1 MSNYFELLN
10 AVSFKG
16 RTEEKNGLTYLSWAY
31 AWGELKKHYP
41 MSYYTIYEDAR
52 GLNYFT
58 DGRTAYV
65 KTGVTVVIDGE
76 PIEHIEYLPIMDNK
90 NRSIPLNAITSC
102 DVNKTIQRSLTKA
115 VARHGLGL
123 YVYAGEDMPDE
134 DAAAK
139 KATENAELE
148 SIFAYQTVIPFGVHK
163 GKTLKAVYDTAPA
176 DVDAIYSEG
185 DDSIKKAIDVI
196 RANTPP
202 TTAKTPDKPL
212 PPKLTEKPV
221 ETLSKVQAEV
231 LLAAFE
237 AAHGKCEKGTPAMD
251 KLKTFVA
258 GFGVKKLAE
267 IPAASYND
275 AILRIKNA

>member
-1 MSNYFELLN
+1 MSECNYFELLN

-76 PIEHIEYLPIMDNK
+76 SIEHIEYLPIMDHR
-90 NRSIPLNAITSC
+90 NRSIPLDSITSC

-123 YVYAGEDMPDE
+123 YVYVGEDMPEE

-139 KATENAELE
+139 KVKEKAELD
-148 SIFAYQTVIPFGVHK
+148 SMFAFQMAVPCGIHK

-176 DVDAIYSEG
+176 DIDAIYKDG
-185 DDSIKKAIDVI
+185 DDSIRKAIDTI
-196 RANTPP
+196 RAKAPVP
-202 TTAKTPDKPL
+202 QVEAPASTA
-212 PPKLTEKPV
+212 
-221 ETLSKVQAEV
+221 ETLTKVQADV

-237 AAHGKCEKGTPAMD
+237 AHHGKCEKGTPAMD
-251 KLKTFVA
+251 KLKAFVA
-258 GFGVKKLAE
+258 GFGVKKIGE

>member
-10 AVSFKG
+10 AINVNN
-16 RTEEKNGLTYLSWAY
+16 RTEKKNGLTYLSWAY

-41 MSYYTIYEDAR
+41 MSYYTIYEDTR

-65 KTGVTVVIDGE
+65 KTGVTAVIDGE

-123 YVYAGEDMPDE
+123 YVYAGEDMPEE

-139 KATENAELE
+139 KSEEQAELD
-148 SIFAYQTVIPFGVHK
+148 SMFAFQTVVPFGVHQ
-163 GKTLKAVYDTAPA
+163 GKTLKAVYDTAPS
-176 DVDAIYSEG
+176 DIEAIYKEG
-185 DDSIKKAIDVI
+185 GDSIKKAIDAI
-196 RANTPP
+196 RANNPP
-202 TTAKTPDKPL
+202 TIAKTPDKPL
-212 PPKLTEKPV
+212 PPKLTEKQQKILDAF
-221 ETLSKVQAEV
+221 EEKFGKCTKGS
-231 LLAAFE
+231 LAAKKFIDMLAE
-237 AAHGKCEKGTPAMD
+237 Y
-251 KLKTFVA
+251 
-258 GFGVKKLAE
+258 GVKKIQDLPE
-267 IPAASYND
+267 NLHD
-275 AILRIKNA
+275 AVLKKIEDGK